1 MQLKLVNSHK
11 IYKYT
16 LKRNK
21 TWQRMNLLK
30 YTSMYQ
36 VKIFGIIIKI
46 TQIVSKVLQSS
57 GLGSQWYL
65 NIFLIL
71 LLIGIFT
78 IQFRC
83 LPQLQEF
90 QSIESNNLLGKQMRS
105 AKPFFPFMTEKKG
118 IIQTLLKVGFYIYSG

>member
-1 MQLKLVNSHK
+1 
-11 IYKYT
+11 
-16 LKRNK
+16 
-21 TWQRMNLLK
+21 MNLLK